1 MVTRTEKVVL
11 TADVGG
17 FTSAM
22 ARASASTSLVNRELA
37 DLAGSSIRTKT
48 SLRGAEQGVTSFGR
62 SAQRSSANLD
72 SFSVRLGL
80 LGSAAAAIGPSIVP
94 IMGAAVPAIG
104 ALATGMVGATAAA
117 GTMLLAFQG
126 VGDAVSA
133 VSDYQLEPTADN
145 LAKVKAAFGE
155 IGPSGARFVMAL
167 REMQPVLDD
176 LQQAS
181 RDGIFPGFERGLD
194 ELVSK
199 APQIISF
206 VEDISS
212 RVGDLGGDL
221 GDALAND
228 ADMQEF
234 FAFID
239 REAGPAMEDFGRATG
254 NFIAGIA
261 NMVEAISGLSA
272 GASGDLLE
280 MSRSFRE
287 WAAGMG
293 DTDGFREF
301 ADYIRTTGPQVADF
315 LGALGEALVALT
327 TAVAPWGAVVLPI
340 LTAAAKA
347 FTALAES
354 PIGPPLFAAAA
365 AMLAFNKA
373 SALLGPSLT
382 RMNTGLVA
390 TRTNVSG
397 FGRDVRAMS
406 TEFSNLGRAQST
418 ALSFFSGTTGAAQ
431 RTRESVREVG
441 RAAAQAGPS
450 IAAMG
455 LLATGAAD
463 KMGLSNTAM
472 LTLAGSM
479 AGPWGAAA
487 GAAVGLTMDLAAAN
501 DDLAAAVESANAAMD
516 SGSLQETTASLK
528 ALRATLKETT
538 DNDVLGFDLGAFDKL
553 GAFTNTIAPL
563 SNITKLMSGLTGETD
578 KAGASIEELEAKKA
592 GLEELSVALGA
603 NKDSATEMASGA
615 DRAQVA
621 MNALGIS
628 SADLALAQRAGG
640 VEFDLLAGRI
650 QAYILSADSVA
661 GRTEAIG
668 DAIADL
674 GNDALSTA
682 ESASALSAALDALL
696 SPGQDLIAAQDQMS
710 SVLNGL
716 KGEIDGTNKS
726 LEGTS
731 DAAIKNRAAI
741 SDGVSAINELVA
753 AQSAAGAS
761 SLEVALTM
769 DEQRAAL
776 IGQAEAAGLSKKQT
790 EALINQMGLTPEVI
804 RTAFEAAGI
813 EDVDAKTQALLH
825 RYNALPPKVQTD
837 IAANGIPKSEA
848 DITRLQQ
855 KYKLTPAQVRTL
867 AALKD
872 NASGPIAAVIA
883 ALRAA
888 DGQNATVTITT
899 RRITEIQTISI
910 GQQTRTDRRVE
921 PGSTSANGG
930 IYDNGVKAFADGG
943 FGMDGRYYSRQPMLI
958 PGGKN
963 ILWGEKETGWE
974 AYISGKPSERNR
986 NLEILGM
993 AADRLGAQV
1002 TAFANGGTSG
1012 RRDPVAATLF
1022 QSGHRVP
1029 DASLIANMLVPQ
1041 LNRLGRA
1048 FDDLSS
1054 RRLTRLGRALE
1065 KATSLQEKQTEKA
1078 RTRFEAVRDRRTQFG
1093 SSIAEGLRGDLFAD
1107 NGGSAFGKQF
1117 ASGSIGAVNAQLR
1130 SERDRAKQFSKDIA
1144 TLRKKGV
1151 NGAALEEI
1159 IASGDADRARMF
1171 ASGSTSALRSYE
1183 AAFNARQSAT
1193 ASAGRLGGQVLTP
1206 EFNALRRELNRQLA
1220 QQQAMNRQLS
1230 ALRKEQKQQ
1239 HDSAQKSRKD
1249 NGAGP
1254 AAKRGASGRR

>member
-22 ARASASTSLVNRELA
+22 ARASASTTLLNHELA
-37 DLAGSSIRTKT
+37 DLDGSSIRTKT
-48 SLRGAEQGVTSFGR
+48 SLRGAEQSVTSFGR
-62 SAQRSSANLD
+62 TAQRSSANLD

-94 IMGAAVPAIG
+94 VMGAAVPAIG
-104 ALATGMVGATAAA
+104 ALTTGMVGATAAA

-145 LAKVKAAFGE
+145 LAKVKAAFDE

-167 REMQPVLDD
+167 KEMQPVLDD

-199 APQIISF
+199 APGIISF

-261 NMVEAISGLSA
+261 NMIEAISGLSA

-280 MSRSFRE
+280 MSRAFRE
-287 WAAGMG
+287 WAAGME

-315 LGALGEALVALT
+315 LGALGDALVALT
-327 TAVAPWGAVVLPI
+327 AAVAPWGAVVLPI

-365 AMLAFNKA
+365 AMLAFSKA
-373 SALLGPSLT
+373 SALLGPSLAKASTNVRALGADLRLLSTAATTYSWERTAAQTTAFGAAAERT
-382 RMNTGLVA
+382 RGKVSALAHNVA
-390 TRTNVSG
+390 T
-397 FGRDVRAMS
+397 
-406 TEFSNLGRAQST
+406 
-418 ALSFFSGTTGAAQ
+418 
-431 RTRESVREVG
+431 
-441 RAAAQAGPS
+441 AGPG
-450 IAAMG
+450 IAAFG

-479 AGPWGAAA
+479 AGPWGSAA

-501 DDLAAAVESANAAMD
+501 DDLAAAVKSANAAMD
-516 SGSLQETTASLK
+516 AGGLQDMTASLRT
-528 ALRATLKETT
+528 LRATLKETT
-538 DNDVLGFDLGAFDKL
+538 DNDVLGFDLGAFDGL

-563 SNITKLMSGLTGETD
+563 SNISKLMSGITGETE
-578 KAGASIEELEAKKA
+578 KAGAALEELEAEKGA
-592 GLEELSVALGA
+592 LEDLAVALGA
-603 NKDSATEMASGA
+603 NRDSATEMASGA
-615 DRAQVA
+615 DRAQTA
-621 MNALGIS
+621 MKALGIS
-628 SADLALAQRAGG
+628 SADLALAQRTGG
-640 VEFDLLAGRI
+640 VEFDLLTGRI
-650 QAYILSADSVA
+650 REYIASADSVA
-661 GRTEAIG
+661 GRTGAVG

-682 ESASALSAALDALL
+682 ESAMALSAALDALL
-696 SPGQDLIAAQDQMS
+696 GPNIDLSAAQDAMS
-710 SVLNGL
+710 STLNGL
-716 KGEIDGTNKS
+716 KDQIDGTNKS
-726 LEGTS
+726 LLGTS
-731 DAAIKNRAAI
+731 DAVIKNREAI
-741 SDGVSAINELVA
+741 RGGVTDIQNLVA
-753 AQSAAGAS
+753 AQGGVESGSIA
-761 SLEVALTM
+761 VAESM
-769 DEQRAAL
+769 AVQRQAL
-776 IGQAEAAGLSKKQT
+776 IDAGVAAGLSRKEV
-790 EALINQMGLTPEVI
+790 EAYVNELGLTPDVV
-804 RTAFEAAGI
+804 RTAFEAAGVD
-813 EDVDAKTQALLH
+813 EVDAKTQRLLK
-825 RYNALPPKVQTD
+825 RYNSLPQKVQTY
-837 IAANGIPKSEA
+837 IENHGVPKSEA
-848 DITRLQQ
+848 DITRLQK
-855 KYKLTPAQVRTL
+855 KYGLTPRQVQTL
-867 AALKD
+867 AALRD
-872 NASGPIAAVIA
+872 NASGPIAAVIR

-888 DGQNATVTITT
+888 DGQSATTTITT
-899 RRITEIQTISI
+899 RRITEIITISR
-910 GQQTRTDRRVE
+910 GQSTRPDRRIE
-921 PGSTSANGG
+921 PGSNADGGFYANGSR
-930 IYDNGVKAFADGG
+930 AFADGG
-943 FGMDGRYYSRQPMLI
+943 WGMDGRYYSRTPQII
-958 PGGKN
+958 PGGAN

-986 NLEILGM
+986 NLEILSM

-1022 QSGHRVP
+1022 QSGHRIP

-1041 LNRLGRA
+1041 IDRLGRA
-1048 FDDLSS
+1048 FDDLSNK
-1054 RRLTRLGRALE
+1054 RLGRLGRALE
-1065 KATSLQEKQTEKA
+1065 KATSLQEKQTERA
-1078 RTRFEAVRDRRTQFG
+1078 RTRFEAVRDRRNQLG
-1093 SSIAEGLRGDLFAD
+1093 SSITDGLRGDLFAD
-1107 NGGSAFGKQF
+1107 TGGSAFSKQF
-1117 ASGSIGAVNAQLR
+1117 AAGSIGAVNAQLR
-1130 SERDRAKQFSKDIA
+1130 SERDRAQQFSKDIA

-1193 ASAGRLGGQVLTP
+1193 AAAGRLGGQVLTP

-1220 QQQAMNRQLS
+1220 QQQAMNRQLA

-1239 HDSAQKSRKD
+1239 HDAAQKSRKD